1 MAPKKSKNGR
11 IGPPRKNM
19 PEGSFSFV
27 PRLDPAIYAAISA
40 DQPRG
45 TKRSTTVAADIEEPN
60 EDGDSE
66 SRKSVTPVRR
76 RVRFL
81 SPPESRPKQ
90 RRRVD
95 DDLEATEAA
104 PDEMWVAVGDDRC
117 TRCKLMRREVCKPQR
132 NGSGSCKSCVFCTG
146 KTWQCNPPDSWLEM
160 VASMTH
166 PELPPANIEDAAT
179 DDMPIEASWSSE
191 TAEASRCATKVT
203 PVRRQSGDRGDG
215 GGTSPSVMCLYKWAD
230 ESLISQAASNIDD
243 RLQRI
248 ETRLSALERH
258 QDGLTAIQ
266 ETQKG
271 TKAMLLALCRNQGI
285 PPSIYSG
292 PSSAADSTSTRSIDV
307 DRSVSRL
314 LFRRFVSQR
323 TVANGQ
329 VGREAGGSSQ
339 QKIGGSASRSRYS
352 ALADA
357 EPLAGSLTEPPKKSA
372 VGTRRTQDSPEPMD
386 VFIPNVEDD
395 NAEDT
400 LQYANDCLS
409 AAMGELKDIRAQ
421 FSAIDRRL
429 FKASTRLQDLI

>member
-11 IGPPRKNM
+11 IAPPLKNR
-19 PEGSFSFV
+19 PEGSFSFI
-27 PRLDPAIYAAISA
+27 PRLDPAIYAAISD

-45 TKRSTTVAADIEEPN
+45 TKRSTTVAADLEEPN
-60 EDGDSE
+60 EDGESE

-104 PDEMWVAVGDDRC
+104 QDEMWVAVGDDRC

-146 KTWQCNPPDSWLEM
+146 KIWQCNPPDSWLEK

-166 PELPPANIEDAAT
+166 PELPPANIEDATT

-191 TAEASRCATKVT
+191 TAEASRRATKVT

-215 GGTSPSVMCLYKWAD
+215 GV
-230 ESLISQAASNIDD
+230 SQAASSIDD

-258 QDGLTAIQ
+258 QDGLTTIQ

-292 PSSAADSTSTRSIDV
+292 PSSAAASTSTRSIDV

-329 VGREAGGSSQ
+329 GGREAGGSSQ

-429 FKASTRLQDLI
+429 FKASTRLQDLIQSLHLR